1 MKYITDTTVKDINIL
16 TYIINVYDADM
27 DENNEFKFVFTST
40 KTNYII
46 KQYINNSL
54 QRVQSYKVEE
64 FNKNY
69 TLRSYMLSVLSIED
83 IVNAEDYEL

>member
-1 MKYITDTTVKDINIL
+1 MKYITDTTVKDFNIL

-54 QRVQSYKVEE
+54 QSVHSYTVEE

-69 TLRSYMLSVLSIED
+69 TLRSYMLSVLD

>member
-16 TYIINVYDADM
+16 TYIINVYDADL
-27 DENNEFKFVFTST
+27 DENSEFKFVFTST

-46 KQYINNSL
+46 KEYVNNYL
-54 QRVQSYKVEE
+54 QRVQSYTVEE

-69 TLRSYMLSVLSIED
+69 TLRSYMLSVLSIEN
-83 IVNAEDYEL
+83 IVNTEDYEL

>member
-54 QRVQSYKVEE
+54 QRVHSYTVEE

-69 TLRSYMLSVLSIED
+69 TLRSYMLSVLD